1 MKDRRWLECD
11 KAIKRGSRAAGWCWA
26 ARFKCFRSRPTPGY
40 HHHHHHPIIIIILNN
55 IPHHHHGLHLKTT
68 LLSPAVIMHGW
79 VHLQSQ
85 WLRFVFFLYS
95 QHDRTGQDYVVVC
108 VDMKHSIQCWN
119 ILTRS
124 QFYFI
129 VYLYIFGEHVWY
141 FVHFRYY
148 PRYDVVFCVDAT
160 SALFPLDYPHHL
172 LFL

>member
-1 MKDRRWLECD
+1 MLSCPFQVLSFTAYSWGPSSPSSSYHHNYPWWYSYHGD
-11 KAIKRGSRAAGWCWA
+11 
-26 ARFKCFRSRPTPGY
+26 
-40 HHHHHHPIIIIILNN
+40 HHHHHHPIIIVILNN

-79 VHLQSQ
+79 VHFQNQ

-95 QHDRTGQDYVVVC
+95 QQDRTGQDYVVVC

-119 ILTRS
+119 TLTRS

-141 FVHFRYY
+141 FVHFRCY

-160 SALFPLDYPHHL
+160 SALFPLDYLHHL
-172 LFL
+172 LFI